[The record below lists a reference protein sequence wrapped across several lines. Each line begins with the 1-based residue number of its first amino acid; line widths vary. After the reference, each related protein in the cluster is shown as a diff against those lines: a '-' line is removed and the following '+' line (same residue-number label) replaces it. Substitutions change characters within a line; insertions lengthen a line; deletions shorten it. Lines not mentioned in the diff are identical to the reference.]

1 MYTGPEEETVKSLL
15 LLVLAL
21 CVPGFAAA
29 TEIAAGPIESDT
41 TWTAADSPY
50 TASQTFSL
58 SEEVVLTVDPGVTL
72 ELGDAVDFYVYGELR
87 MLGTEDEPIL
97 VTGLDAGDGPQ
108 RWGSFVF
115 EESCVS
121 AEFEDVDEYVTGTIV
136 EHVVFEYGTRALRI
150 GGPSP
155 YVHACEFSD
164 NLVED
169 SPDSMG
175 GPAIVVR
182 QGSAPRIVDC
192 HFHDNEAAD
201 PYWGGAIFVHNSAP
215 VIQGNVFE
223 NNQSAYGGALVA
235 ELMYSPIVDN
245 VFTGNGAAGEGGA
258 VSMVSCSL
266 AFLGNEVSDNE
277 SWWADGGGVHVCVD
291 CSPHAA
297 PMMLDNVIVG
307 NRALYHGAG
316 GVGAAYIRAFSHNEL
331 HDNTLVDEPSDFGWF
346 NDYDDPDWVRYPSI
360 PNNWWGTTDT
370 GAIEDAIH
378 DGLDDSI
385 YGIVDAEPFL
395 DGPPE
400 RGVPRVLITTR
411 RIEYDGPGETMP
423 TFLTM
428 YNPGAERMV
437 DVAILLQVA
446 DMPPV
451 PYRGSIGF
459 PDAELSVDTWR
470 LTLPEGVAFSAELLA
485 PVYQIPEG
493 LDHAVWHAAMFDAQ
507 TGERIGDVSSARFD
521 FGERGES

>member
-1 MYTGPEEETVKSLL
+1 LHVKEDVVPVV
-15 LLVLAL
+15 LVVLTFLVAGL
-21 CVPGFAAA
+21 AAA
-29 TEIAAGPIESDT
+29 TEVPAGPIEADT
-41 TWTAADSPY
+41 TWTLVDSPY
-50 TASQTFSL
+50 TANHTFSL
-58 SEEVVLTVDPGVTL
+58 SEGVVLTVEPGVTL
-72 ELGDAVDFYVYGELR
+72 ELGEAVDFFVYGELR
-87 MLGTEDEPIL
+87 MSGSEEEPIV
-97 VTGLDAGDGPQ
+97 VTGLDDGSGPA
-108 RWGSFVF
+108 RWGAFIF

-121 AEFEDVDEYVTGTIV
+121 AQFEHVDEYVGGTV
-136 EHVVFEYGTRALRI
+136 LEHVVFEFGTRALRV

-155 YVHACEFSD
+155 YIHACEFRL
-164 NLVED
+164 NLVDE

-201 PYWGGAIFVHNSAP
+201 PYWGGAIFVHDAAP

-223 NNQSAYGGALVA
+223 DNQSAYGGALVV

-245 VFTGNGAAGEGGA
+245 VFTGNVAAGEGGA
-258 VSMVSCSL
+258 VSMVSSSL

-316 GVGAAYIRAFSHNEL
+316 GVGAAYIRAFSYNEL
-331 HDNTLVDEPSDFGWF
+331 HGNTMADEPSDFGWF

-360 PNNWWGTTDT
+360 PNNWWGTTDLE
-370 GAIEDAIH
+370 AIGDAIH
-378 DGLDDSI
+378 DGEDDSI
-385 YGIVDAEPFL
+385 YGIVDVDPIL

-400 RGVPRVLITTR
+400 SGGARALITTR
-411 RIEYDGPGETMP
+411 RIEYDGAGETMP
-423 TFLTM
+423 TFLTL
-428 YNPGAERMV
+428 YNPGDERAV
-437 DVAILLQVA
+437 DVAILVQIGE
-446 DMPPV
+446 MPPV
-451 PYRGSIGF
+451 PYLGPIGF
-459 PDAELSVDTWR
+459 PGAELSVETWR
-470 LTLPEGVAFSAELLA
+470 LILPEGVAFSTELQA
-485 PVYQIPEG
+485 PVYQVPEG
-493 LDHAVWHAAMFDAQ
+493 VEYAVWHVVMFDAQ
-507 TGERIGDVSSARFD
+507 SGERIGDVSSARCD